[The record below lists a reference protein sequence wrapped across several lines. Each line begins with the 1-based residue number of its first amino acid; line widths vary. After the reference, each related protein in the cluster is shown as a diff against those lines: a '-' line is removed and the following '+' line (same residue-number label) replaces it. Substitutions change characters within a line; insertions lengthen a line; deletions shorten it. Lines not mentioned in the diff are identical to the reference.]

1 MFFDPF
7 NEGETCPCCT
17 KSFVSAMPKKSI
29 GTHVACAP
37 ATLVSRLGRHTM
49 APQESNVWPNI
60 KL

>member
-7 NEGETCPCCT
+7 NEGETCPCCP

-37 ATLVSRLGRHTM
+37 AALVLRLGRHTM
-49 APQESNVWPNI
+49 TPQEE
-60 KL
+60 